1 LSRPKGRKVCIW
13 SAFVGKITRNGGK
26 ITRNGGKMYEK
37 KELPA

>member
-13 SAFVGKITRNGGK
+13 SAFAGKKKRNGGK
-26 ITRNGGKMYEK
+26 ITRNGGKMYEE